1 MLSRLPRV
9 TPSGYRRI
17 TVVALVALGFII
29 VTGGAV
35 RLTGS
40 GLGCP
45 QWPNC
50 TAGHL
55 APRISP
61 SGYHPAVEFVNRVIT
76 GVVSVAVIVAVLASL
91 VRAPRRRDLTWLSAG
106 LVLGVVGQIV
116 LGGETVRHKLNPA
129 FVAAHFLLSMLIVW
143 DAVVLD
149 HRASL
154 PDGGRRRPLV
164 EPELVWAARLMAV
177 LAAVTILAGTVV
189 TGSGP
194 HGGDDKVQRWSL
206 DLHRVTQLH
215 GTAAMLLVALTLA
228 TLWLLR
234 SQGAPAEAIRR
245 GRQVIEALALQ
256 VAIGYTQ
263 YFTGVPVVLVGFHIL
278 GAVLVWTAVL
288 RFALVVGMSPA
299 PAAAP
304 AAAPSAPPSVAA
316 DPGLLGA
323 DVSSPRER
331 SIMTAGSAPSEPS

>member
-17 TVVALVALGFII
+17 TLVALVALGFII

-50 TAGHL
+50 TTGHL
-55 APRISP
+55 APPKVSP
-61 SGYHPAVEFVNRVIT
+61 TGYHGAVEFVNRVIT

-91 VRAPRRRDLTWLSAG
+91 VRVPRRKDLTWLSAG

-154 PDGGRRRPLV
+154 PDGAPRRALV
-164 EPELVWAARLMAV
+164 EPELVWAGRLMAV
-177 LAAVTILAGTVV
+177 LAGVTIIAGTVV

-215 GTAAMLLVALTLA
+215 GTAAMLLVALTVA

-234 SQGAPAEAIRR
+234 SQGAPAAAIHR

-263 YFTGVPVVLVGFHIL
+263 YFTGVPVVLVGCHIL

-288 RFALVVGMSPA
+288 RFALVLGMSPA
-299 PAAAP
+299 PAAQAGRP
-304 AAAPSAPPSVAA
+304 AGAGPRPTWAAAPPA
-316 DPGLLGA
+316 L
-323 DVSSPRER
+323 SPRE
-331 SIMTAGSAPSEPS
+331 SFIMTAGSGP